1 MDKKT
6 LLVLNPAY
14 LAKAGIELSN
24 KPDAATKA
32 RADLIAANGG
42 KGYIAQNSASDTVI
56 QIMDYARREL
66 ANGENSMKQVCIA
79 LASVDMAKGYELAT
93 DANGKAYT
101 SMLAFSMD
109 TLPHLAKSTVAGY
122 LSVGRN
128 IYVPAINK
136 RFGASSSILLSLPP
150 STLDAVKA
158 NLSDDTTRGD
168 TIEALKAA
176 SKKGKVTQRLA
187 KGIAKVTRD
196 AVKNNTA
203 KDVTATEI
211 VKAAQGD
218 ANALKAV
225 YGETPEKRTGG
236 VTANGGNAESANK
249 SANTDEYNAIKARLA
264 SYIVVS
270 KDHKSESISI
280 SIADYKGL
288 SGFLK
293 RAMVSSN
300 EGDAKTAI
308 RALIEIIG

>member
-1 MDKKT
+1 MDNKN
-6 LLVLNPAY
+6 LLVLNQAY

-24 KPDAATKA
+24 KPDAAAKA
-32 RADLIAANGG
+32 RASLIAANGG
-42 KGYIAQNSASDTVI
+42 KGYIAQNAAADTVI

-93 DANGKAYT
+93 DASGKTYS

-136 RFGASSSILLSLPP
+136 RFGASSSILLELPP

-158 NLSDDTTRGD
+158 NLSDDSTRGN

-196 AVKNNTA
+196 AVKNDTA
-203 KDVTATEI
+203 KNVTATEI
-211 VKAAQGD
+211 VKAAMGD

-225 YGETPEKRTGG
+225 YGEIPEKRTGG
-236 VTANGGNAESANK
+236 ATANGGNTVDK

-264 SYIVVS
+264 GYIATERGENGGNL
-270 KDHKSESISI
+270 K
-280 SIADYKGL
+280 IAITDYEGL

-293 RAMVSSN
+293 RAMVSNN